1 MQGLYREISDQGL
14 FGTDRDCRAKFVS
27 KGRSL
32 YQKGEVCIKRA
43 RFVSKDRGPI
53 FLCKY
58 RASEVN
64 TNYKVY
70 YMANISV
77 APFRI
82 F

>member
-27 KGRSL
+27 KGRGL
-32 YQKGEVCIKRA
+32 YQKTEVRY
-43 RFVSKDRGPI
+43 FS
-53 FLCKY
+53 
-58 RASEVN
+58 
-64 TNYKVY
+64 VY